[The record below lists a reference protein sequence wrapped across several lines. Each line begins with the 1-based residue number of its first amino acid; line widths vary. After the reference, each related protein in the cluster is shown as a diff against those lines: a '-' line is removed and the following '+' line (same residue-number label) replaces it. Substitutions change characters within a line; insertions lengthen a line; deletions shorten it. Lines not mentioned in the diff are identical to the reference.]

1 MSTKQA
7 GRTGTPAMSARGLFR
22 VKSLD
27 SILKD
32 AEEPEHQLKRA
43 LGPVQLTLLGIGA
56 IIGAG
61 IFATIGTAA
70 AGDANRP
77 GAGPAL
83 MISFVITA
91 VVCGFTAL
99 CYAEFASM
107 VPISGSAYTYSY
119 STLGELVAWI
129 IGWDLIIEY
138 AVGNIAVAISWANY
152 FKTLVEGLDFGGGRH
167 ITIPAWLSTDY
178 RTAKHLPGVL
188 ENAPHIFGKPIVFN
202 LLAIGIV
209 TVITIILVWGIKESA
224 RFNAIMVGIK
234 ILVLTF
240 FIVIAFRWVQP
251 ANWHPFAPTGWAGIS
266 AGAAIVFFAYIGFDA
281 VSTVAEETRNPQR
294 NMPIGII
301 ASLIIC
307 TIFYVVVSAAF
318 TGLISY
324 PDLKM
329 KLATEQAEPLTMAL
343 QHAVPN
349 AGWAVGIVA
358 LGSVIAHTAVLLVF
372 QLGQPRIFFSMARDG
387 LLPPVF
393 YKVHPRFR
401 TPHISTILT
410 GVFVAAFAAVASID
424 EMVDLTN
431 IGTLFAFILVCA
443 GIIVLRAKDPDR
455 VRPFRVPSG
464 WKWAVILYCALAI
477 AVVLVPISMTAK
489 VLILALSAALFAA
502 SRNNIFPVLGVISCL
517 YLIYYLPPTSWL
529 RFAAWLNFGFVI
541 YVGYGSV
548 HSRLTGRQETEHP
561 RAHDAHTA
569 YTGAILAVIG
579 AALLLF
585 MRGFDVFLAAAK
597 AHEDMGG
604 DAKWAALKD
613 VFAGDPWLTLS
624 WFLAVP
630 LALNAL
636 LLCPI
641 VIRRAFRARQSPDA
655 ATFAGQTAASLAIAV
670 MLGLGSVIYLIPVI
684 LGR

>member
-1 MSTKQA
+1 MEKKVSDRS
-7 GRTGTPAMSARGLFR
+7 GVNAMTFRGLFR
-22 VKSLD
+22 IKSLD

-32 AEEPEHQLKRA
+32 ADEPEHQLNRA
-43 LGPVQLTLLGIGA
+43 LGPVSLTLFGIGA

-70 AGDANRP
+70 AGDQYRP

-91 VVCGFTAL
+91 IVCGFTAL

-119 STLGELVAWI
+119 ATLGEVIAWI

-152 FKTLVEGLDFGGGRH
+152 FKTLLAGIKVPALGIDGIL
-167 ITIPAWLSTDY
+167 IPDWISMDY
-178 RTAKHLPGVL
+178 RTAAKVPGVY
-188 ENAPHIFGKPIVFN
+188 ENAPHVFGVPIIFN
-202 LLAIGIV
+202 LLAVAIV
-209 TVITIILVWGIKESA
+209 AAITLLLIWGIRESA
-224 RFNAIMVGIK
+224 RFNATMVVIK

-240 FIVIAFRWVQP
+240 FIIVGFTYVQP
-251 ANWHPFAPTGWAGIS
+251 ANYTPFSPNGFGGIS

-294 NMPIGII
+294 NLPIGII

-307 TIFYVVVSAAF
+307 TVFYALVAIVF

-324 PDLKM
+324 SDLKT

-343 QHAVPN
+343 QHVGQVFN
-349 AGWAVGIVA
+349 TDLGWAIGIVA
-358 LGSVIAHTAVLLVF
+358 FGSVIAHTAVLLVF

-393 YKVHPRFR
+393 AKVHPRFR

-410 GVFVAAFAAVASID
+410 GVFVASFAAVASID

-443 GIIVLRAKDPDR
+443 GIIILRIKDPAR
-455 VRPFRVPSG
+455 PRPFRVPG
-464 WKWAVILYCALAI
+464 GLIIPILGI
-477 AVVLVPISMTAK
+477 V
-489 VLILALSAALFAA
+489 
-502 SRNNIFPVLGVISCL
+502 SCL

-529 RFAAWLNFGFVI
+529 RFAAWLNLGFVI

-548 HSRLTGRQETEHP
+548 NSRLTGRKNATRPAE
-561 RAHDAHTA
+561 HDAETA
-569 YTGAILAVIG
+569 YYGAWLGVLG
-579 AALLLF
+579 TALLFF
-585 MRGFDVFLAAAK
+585 MRGLDVLLEAK
-597 AHEDMGG
+597 KSAGSVG
-604 DAKWAALKD
+604 PAIAQ
-613 VFAGDPWLTLS
+613 VFTLGPWIEVS
-624 WFLAVP
+624 WFLIVP
-630 LALNAL
+630 LALNTFV
-636 LLCPI
+636 LCPI
-641 VIRRAFRARQSPDA
+641 VIRRAMNARKSGNA
-655 ATFAGQTAASLAIAV
+655 NSYGNITNVSLAIAV
-670 MLGLGSVIYLIPVI
+670 ALAIIGVIFLLLVF
-684 LGR
+684 LHNR

>member
-1 MSTKQA
+1 MGSKLADQPGVNLT
-7 GRTGTPAMSARGLFR
+7 TFRGLFR
-22 VKSLD
+22 VKALD
-27 SILKD
+27 AILED

-43 LGPVQLTLLGIGA
+43 LGPVQLTLFGIGA

-83 MISFVITA
+83 MVSFVITA
-91 VVCGFTAL
+91 IVCAFTAL

-119 STLGELVAWI
+119 ATLGEVIAWI

-152 FKTLVEGLDFGGGRH
+152 FKTLLAGLH
-167 ITIPAWLSTDY
+167 IPWIAPNGIIIPDWISMDY
-178 RTAKHLPGVL
+178 RTAAKVPGVY
-188 ENAPHIFGKPIVFN
+188 EKAPHIFGQPIIFN
-202 LLAIGIV
+202 VLAVAIV
-209 TVITIILVWGIKESA
+209 ALITIVLIWGIRESA
-224 RFNAIMVGIK
+224 RFNAVMVGIK

-240 FIVIAFRWVQP
+240 FIVVGFTYVQP
-251 ANWHPFAPTGWAGIS
+251 ANWTPFAPNGFAGIS

-281 VSTVAEETRNPQR
+281 VSTVAEETRNPRR
-294 NMPIGII
+294 NLPIGII

-307 TIFYVVVSAAF
+307 TIFYAVVACVF

-324 PDLKM
+324 PDLKA

-343 QHAVPN
+343 QHVGQQFN
-349 AGWAVGIVA
+349 TDLGWAIGIVA
-358 LGSVIAHTAVLLVF
+358 FGSVVAHTAVLLVF

-401 TPHISTILT
+401 TPHISTIIT

-443 GIIVLRAKDPDR
+443 GIIVLRVKDPER
-455 VRPFRVPSG
+455 PRPFRVPFG
-464 WKWAVILYCALAI
+464 LVI
-477 AVVLVPISMTAK
+477 
-489 VLILALSAALFAA
+489 
-502 SRNNIFPVLGVISCL
+502 PVLGIISCL

-548 HSRLTGRQETEHP
+548 HSRLTGRQHVERPAE
-561 RAHDAHTA
+561 HDARTA
-569 YTGAILAVIG
+569 YTGAWLAIIG
-579 AALLLF
+579 VALLVF
-585 MRGFDVFLAAAK
+585 MRGFDVWLEAIK
-597 AHEDMGG
+597 ARAEMTGTSKVTG
-604 DAKWAALKD
+604 ALGD
-613 VFAGDPWLTLS
+613 VFRLAPWLEVS
-624 WFLAVP
+624 WFLIAP
-630 LALNAL
+630 LALNAFV
-636 LLCPI
+636 LCPI
-641 VIRRAFRARQSPDA
+641 VISRALRAGRKGGAEGQ
-655 ATFAGQTAASLAIAV
+655 AGITAASLIVAIVLAVVTVVYFV
-670 MLGLGSVIYLIPVI
+670 MLAKYNP
-684 LGR
+684 